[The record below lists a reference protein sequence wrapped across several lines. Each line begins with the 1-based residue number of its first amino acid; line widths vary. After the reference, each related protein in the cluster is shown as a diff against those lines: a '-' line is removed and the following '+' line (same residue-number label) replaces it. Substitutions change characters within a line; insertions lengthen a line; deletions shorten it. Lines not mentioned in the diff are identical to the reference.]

1 MKKVYHKPV
10 SADEIKEILLLYHY
24 RLSNDQYQT
33 FIKIE
38 KMLKM
43 KENEVIKSQL
53 GDSSEHVS
61 ISSSF

>member
-10 SADEIKEILLLYHY
+10 SADEIKEILTLYHY